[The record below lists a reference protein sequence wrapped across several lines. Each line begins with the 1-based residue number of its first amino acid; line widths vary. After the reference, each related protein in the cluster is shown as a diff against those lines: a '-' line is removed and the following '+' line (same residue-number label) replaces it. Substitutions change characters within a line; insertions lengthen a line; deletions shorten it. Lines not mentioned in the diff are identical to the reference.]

1 MLGYLF
7 LFNIEYTKSIMMNK
21 TEMEGNLQNGNFTL
35 SYSANSRYNGTSETF
50 DDLLLRGLSGDI
62 KPGEWYIV
70 YAAVIRILE
79 ELVSYFGVL
88 GNILCLYI
96 LSRPTLRHTATSVF
110 LRYLAVGD
118 LLRLITFMVWNDR
131 FINLYFRITDI
142 DVFCKL
148 HKFSLFF
155 FGRMSSCSLI
165 PISLE
170 RFTAVYFPFKVKVIF
185 SKKAAFIIVGGI
197 TVFLALLNSYA
208 FFAYGVIQIKSGK
221 FCDISNEAFLVFRD
235 RFHTMIEFCFYFLFP
250 FLVLV
255 TCNIAIILKIS
266 KQKMMRSKVSSTANK
281 KVSSLTIMLLH
292 VSLAFIVLVSPLVF
306 FFILVKPFDPN
317 GLPIAFRMG
326 GLYSLSLLST
336 FNHCI
341 NVILYTI
348 AMPKFKHEVIE
359 LLPCKRRAKVT
370 PANSSGSD
378 QSSKEQTTKTDS

>member
-1 MLGYLF
+1 MT
-7 LFNIEYTKSIMMNK
+7 NQ
-21 TEMEGNLQNGNFTL
+21 TEMEGNPQNGNFNFV
-35 SYSANSRYNGTSETF
+35 SYSANARYNGSSETF
-50 DDLLLRGLSGDI
+50 GDLLLRGFSGDI

-70 YAAVIRILE
+70 YAAVIRIVE
-79 ELVSYFGVL
+79 ELVSYFGIL
-88 GNILCLYI
+88 GNILTLYI

-118 LLRLITFMVWNDR
+118 LLRLITTSVLNDYR
-131 FINLYFRITDI
+131 LINLHLRITDI

-148 HKFSLFF
+148 QKFSTFF

-170 RFTAVYFPFKVKVIF
+170 RFTAVYFPFKVKAMF
-185 SKKAAFIIVGGI
+185 SKKVAFIIVGGI

-208 FFAYGVIQIKSGK
+208 FFAYGVIQRKSGK

-235 RFHTMIEFCFYFLFP
+235 RFHTIIEFCFYFLFP

-255 TCNIAIILKIS
+255 ICNVAIILKIS
-266 KQKMMRSKVSSTANK
+266 KQKLMRSKVTSTANK

-306 FFILVKPFDPN
+306 FFIFVRPFDPD

-336 FNHCI
+336 LNHCI
-341 NVILYTI
+341 NVVLYTI
-348 AMPKFKHEVIE
+348 VMPKFKHEVLE